1 MFHIVIF
8 TALVV
13 AVVERLP
20 GLARRRM
27 PLLRPHAF
35 TDLLFLLLSWFALA
49 RLTLGWVAWA
59 TDALGMSVLG
69 GLPLWT
75 ESLVALVLLD
85 LGNYVAHWL
94 MHRYEPLWHVHAVH
108 HSSPAL
114 DWLATFR
121 SHVLEQ
127 LLRRVTAPVLLI
139 VLGVSPGAVAIASAV
154 FIAWGVFIHANLSL
168 NLRVLEPVLIT
179 PRLHHVHHVAA
190 SAEHNLGTLLSC
202 WDRLLGRLA
211 RHDVARTTPLGNGHP
226 DYPQTFPKLLGE
238 PFRRVLGQPAK
249 SICRA
254 AARNHRSISVSNL
267 NARKKSSIE

>member
-1 MFHIVIF
+1 MFHIVIL

-13 AVVERLP
+13 AVAERLP
-20 GLARRRM
+20 WLARRRM

-35 TDLLFLLLSWFALA
+35 TDLAFLLVAWVALA
-49 RLTLGWVAWA
+49 RLTLSWVTWM
-59 TDALGMSVLG
+59 TDALGVSVLG
-69 GLPLWT
+69 QLPLWV
-75 ESLVALVLLD
+75 ESLIALVLLD
-85 LGNYVAHWL
+85 LGNYLAHWL

-114 DWLATFR
+114 DWLAMFR

-127 LLRRVTAPVLLI
+127 LLRRVTAAVLLI

-168 NLRVLEPVLIT
+168 NLRLLEPVLIT
-179 PRLHHVHHVAA
+179 PRLHHLHHVAA
-190 SAEHNLGTLLSC
+190 SAEQNLGTLFSC

-226 DYPQTFPKLLGE
+226 DYPQTFAKLLHE
-238 PFRRVLGQPAK
+238 PLRRLLADRRASRREQAPAAV
-249 SICRA
+249 R
-254 AARNHRSISVSNL
+254 L
-267 NARKKSSIE
+267 